1 MKAISASEKLQRL
14 ACKLAELSR
23 LKAHKQSLLRQ
34 QKPAGNDQPE
44 VKTEKKLRTLHA
56 ELEDLKN
63 ANKLL
68 VEKHHQLMEKFR
80 RIHQELDKL
89 HQKKQS
95 AQPLS

>member
-14 ACKLAELSR
+14 ASTLAELSR
-23 LKAHKQSLLRQ
+23 VKAHKQSLLHQ
-34 QKPAGNDQPE
+34 QKPAGSDQTE
-44 VKTEKKLRTLHA
+44 VKTEKKLKSLHA

-63 ANKLL
+63 ANKVL
-68 VEKHHQLMEKFR
+68 VQKHHQLMEKFR

-95 AQPLS
+95 A